1 VSPRRPAALQTAG
14 SSETAS
20 VDVPVHATAAERAR
34 ASASRRGA
42 LVRRMLL
49 IADIAGLALAFLI
62 AELAFG
68 RTTEADR
75 LTMLEEYLLF
85 LGTLPGWVVMAK
97 LYRLYDQDDERT
109 DHSTV
114 DDLVGVF
121 HLVTVGAW
129 GVFVAAWASGAAN
142 PGMTKLVAFWATA
155 VVFVTSLRAAA
166 RAWCRRS
173 KAYLQNTIVVGAG
186 DVGQLIGRKLL
197 QHPEYGIN
205 LVGFVDADPRE
216 RRADLEHV
224 KLLGSP
230 DRLHEIVRNFAV
242 ERVVVAFSGESHERQ
257 LELVGELKKLDVQ
270 VDIIPRLFEGI
281 GPHVKV
287 HSLEGVPLIALP
299 TPKRFPASRM
309 IKRLMDI
316 VCASVG
322 LLLTAP
328 LFAFFAWRIRRDSP
342 GPIFFRQ
349 TRLGQGRREFTAL
362 KFRTM
367 RTDIDQTV
375 HREYIKETMSSSALP
390 TGNGLYKLDRGDA
403 VTPFGRFLRKTSL
416 DELPQLIN
424 VLRGEMSIVGPRPC
438 LEYETEFFEPQ
449 HFDRFDVPAGITG
462 LWQVTARAHATFGE
476 ALDMDVSYARNWS
489 LGLDLWLILRTPLHL
504 LRRRGTA

>member
-1 VSPRRPAALQTAG
+1 MSLRHSAMLQTAADAA
-14 SSETAS
+14 AS
-20 VDVPVHATAAERAR
+20 VDVPVPATAAERRR
-34 ASASRRGA
+34 ASAGRRGA
-42 LVRRMLL
+42 LVRRKLL
-49 IADIAGLALAFLI
+49 IADIAGLALAFLL
-62 AELAFG
+62 AELVFG

-75 LTMLEEYLLF
+75 LTLLQEYLLF
-85 LGTLPGWVVMAK
+85 LATLPGWVVVAK

-121 HLVTVGAW
+121 HLATVGAW
-129 GVFVAAWASGAAN
+129 LVFVAAWASGAAN
-142 PGMTKLVAFWATA
+142 PGMTKLIAFWGTA
-155 VVFVTSLRAAA
+155 VLFVTMLRAAA
-166 RAWCRRS
+166 RGWCRRS
-173 KAYLQNTIVVGAG
+173 NAYLQNTIVVGAG

-197 QHPEYGIN
+197 QHPEYAIN

-230 DRLHEIVRNFAV
+230 DRLPEIVRNHAI

-257 LELVGELKKLDVQ
+257 LALVSELKKLDVQ
-270 VDIIPRLFEGI
+270 VDIVPRLFEGI

-287 HSLEGVPLIALP
+287 HSLEGVPLITLP
-299 TPKRFPASRM
+299 IPKRFPASRV
-309 IKRLMDI
+309 IKRFVDI
-316 VCASVG
+316 VGAGVA
-322 LLLTAP
+322 LVLAAP

-342 GPIFFRQ
+342 GPVFFRQ
-349 TRLGQGRREFTAL
+349 ARLGQGGREFTAF

-375 HREYIKETMSSSALP
+375 HREYIKNTMSASALP
-390 TGNGLYKLDRGDA
+390 GENGLYKLDRADA
-403 VTPFGRFLRKTSL
+403 VTPFGQWLRKTSL

-424 VLRGEMSIVGPRPC
+424 VLRGEMSLVGPRPC
-438 LEYETEFFEPQ
+438 LEYETEFFEPH
-449 HFDRFDVPAGITG
+449 HFERFDVPAGITG